1 MKKKII
7 ILFALVL
14 QISAMMACPTCE
26 RQQPKILRG
35 IVHGLGPEDSWDYVI
50 VWTIAIVTLITL
62 FFSIKW
68 LIKPGE
74 KNKEHIKYFII
85 NKD

>member
-1 MKKKII
+1 MKNAII
-7 ILFALVL
+7 IALFFL
-14 QISAMMACPTCE
+14 QTISIGCPVCE

-35 IVHGLGPEDSWDYVI
+35 IIHGTGPDDKWDYVI
-50 VWTIAIVTLITL
+50 VWSIAVIAILTL

-68 LIKPGE
+68 IIKPGE